1 MSVDSL
7 TQRKIN
13 RATGQIIAE
22 FGLIKDGDRVG
33 VGLSGGKDSSV
44 LLHTLVRLRERAP
57 IAFELAAFTIDQ
69 GKFKK
74 EASILEK
81 LTGSLGVEWVC
92 FKDPLSHRL
101 KVEQPY
107 HGCDLCSRYRRTAV
121 YRTASSLRCNVV
133 ALGHTADDFTES
145 LLRNL
150 LFNGRSKT
158 LPVAAVSS
166 KGEFRLIRPF
176 ARVWETWTAERAC
189 ELGLD
194 LVPCACGEKDGVRKF
209 VRDLIGSLDHQ
220 YGGVSRN
227 ILNAALG
234 TKVPVLPI
242 LEPSSSEEDLIVT
255 CWYASSQ
262 VHG

>member
-44 LLHTLVRLRERAP
+44 LLHTLVRFRERAP
-57 IAFELAAFTIDQ
+57 ITFELAAFTIDQ

-74 EASILEK
+74 EASLLEK
-81 LTGSLGVEWVC
+81 LTASLGVEWVC
-92 FKDPLSHRL
+92 FKDPASHRL
-101 KVEQPY
+101 KLEQPY

-133 ALGHTADDFTES
+133 ALGHTADDFVES

-158 LPVAAVSS
+158 LPVTAISS
-166 KGEFRLIRPF
+166 KGDFRLIRPF
-176 ARVWETWTAERAC
+176 ARVWETWTSQRAC

-194 LVPCACGEKDGVRKF
+194 LVPCTCGEKDGVRKF
-209 VRDLIGSLDHQ
+209 VRELIGNLDHQ
-220 YGGVSRN
+220 YGGVSQN
-227 ILNAALG
+227 ILSAALG
-234 TKVPVLPI
+234 GKASVLPI
-242 LEPSSSEEDLIVT
+242 LKSGTSEEELFHT
-255 CWYASSQ
+255 C
-262 VHG
+262 